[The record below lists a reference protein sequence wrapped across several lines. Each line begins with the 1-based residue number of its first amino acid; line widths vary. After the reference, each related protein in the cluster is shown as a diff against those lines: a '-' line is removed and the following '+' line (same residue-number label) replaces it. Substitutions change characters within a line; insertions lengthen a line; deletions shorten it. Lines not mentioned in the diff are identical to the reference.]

1 MRFLIV
7 DDDESI
13 HLYLQSILAPFAQC
27 DNAMS
32 GAEGVDFFV
41 RAHSERRPYDVV
53 FMDILMPEMDGHKAA
68 ELLRKEEIKLG
79 IREVDQFHLV
89 MITSLVDNRNV
100 SKAFFNSFAS
110 CYIVKPFDKDKVL
123 DELRTNMI
131 L

>member
-13 HLYLQSILAPFAQC
+13 HMYLQGVLAPFAVC
-27 DNAMS
+27 DNAFS
-32 GAEGVDFFV
+32 GEEAMNMFMQ
-41 RAHSERRPYDVV
+41 AHRDMRPYDVV
-53 FMDILMPEMDGHKAA
+53 FMDILMPELDGHKTA
-68 ELLRKEEIKLG
+68 ERLRQQEIQLG
-79 IREVDQFHLV
+79 VSQENQFNLV

-100 SKAFFNSFAS
+100 SKAFFNTFAS

-131 L
+131 I